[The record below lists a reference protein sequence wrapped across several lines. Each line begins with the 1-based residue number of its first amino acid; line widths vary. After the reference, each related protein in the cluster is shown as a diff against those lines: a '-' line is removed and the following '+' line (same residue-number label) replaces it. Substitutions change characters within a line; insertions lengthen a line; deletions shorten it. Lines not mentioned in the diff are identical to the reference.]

1 MDTQWFLTRNGETIA
16 QYSTEQF
23 KRAVAKRVLRPTDYV
38 RRSDSSTLISAAEFL
53 PPTYTPRSAVPRV
66 LGGLFAIAAVLG
78 GIGYGVTAIAPALR
92 QSIETLDVALENIDS
107 DRDPQAAI
115 RQATLRQVLLSD
127 STAGGFFVALS
138 QKDPAAF
145 EELVAQFSDSLA
157 TETPDEVVPKVRAY
171 LMKAII
177 EPRSRYLPDE
187 DKAAMLTLNRD
198 MSVQL
203 AGTNPKMCLAHA
215 LAKPFGDMRAYVT
228 PELKAREEQLMLRM
242 LDAQPQTF
250 DLLPAKELQAL
261 NTKVGTSLYEKHGD
275 EINLLDLENV
285 AEGKEEAA
293 CRMFAAYLDGVL
305 TLPDAERIALV
316 RAMMLQPGLLAEDA
330 TAQQATPQDGSA
342 TGEAAPAE
350 ATVAQPDAMRAPNA
364 EPAPVDDGSS
374 ADQTATPE
382 PSADPPA
389 ADADTAAD
397 AQAQ

>member
-16 QYSTEQF
+16 QYTTEQF

-53 PPTYTPRSAVPRV
+53 PTTYTPRSAVPRV
-66 LGGLFAIAAVLG
+66 LGGIFAVSAVLG
-78 GIGYGVTAIAPALR
+78 GIGYGVTAIAPAYL
-92 QSIETLDVALENIDS
+92 QTAMENLGKLQTQG
-107 DRDPQAAI
+107 DPQAAI

-145 EELVAQFSDSLA
+145 EELVSQFSESLA

-171 LMKAII
+171 LMKTVI

-215 LAKPFGDMRAYVT
+215 LAKPFGDMRAYIT

-250 DLLPAKELQAL
+250 DLLPAKDLQAL
-261 NTKVGTSLYEKHGD
+261 NTKVGTGLYEKHGD

-285 AEGKEEAA
+285 PEGREEAA

-316 RAMMLQPGLLAEDA
+316 RAMMLQPDLLAED
-330 TAQQATPQDGSA
+330 TTVQQAAPQDGST
-342 TGEAAPAE
+342 TGEQAPAE
-350 ATVAQPDAMRAPNA
+350 ATVVQPDAGQAKQ
-364 EPAPVDDGSS
+364 EPGADPGPDDGSI
-374 ADQTATPE
+374 AGQAATPE
-382 PSADPPA
+382 PSTDPPA
-389 ADADTAAD
+389 ADADAAAD